1 METLIPFLAIIS
13 FIIGASIGSF
23 LNVVI
28 YRLPRGI
35 SVNKPRRSFC
45 PTCNY
50 KIPFYLNIPIIS
62 WLILL
67 GKCRNCSS
75 KVSIRYLLVEL
86 ITGVLFLACW
96 LIYALP
102 LSGQFQVTYY
112 LVLPGW
118 FLISLLVS
126 ASLIDY
132 EHQIIPDALNVI
144 GLILGLIFAIM
155 FPLIPFN
162 IMGVDSF
169 FNSDEITWY
178 KSFIISLLSGAFG
191 FLIIYSIVFLGK
203 IVFGIKVL
211 SKNKSNEWNIVEG
224 EENPVL
230 LFDDQEIN
238 FEDLFFVGTEKLVFE
253 CQKFDLN
260 GNEIITDKVSVFY
273 DRIDYNNESIEISD
287 WVSVGGKS
295 VKITYHR
302 EAMGFGDVKYMAM
315 IGVFIGWKGILFT
328 LFTASIIGTVVSL
341 PGKILK
347 SDNALNRIPFGP
359 FLSLGAIIWLFYG
372 PQLLDWYINLI
383 SMGNP

>member
-28 YRLPRGI
+28 YRLPRSI

-45 PTCNY
+45 PSCNY
-50 KIPFYLNIPIIS
+50 KIPFYLNIPIVS

-67 GKCRNCSS
+67 GKCRNCSA
-75 KVSIRYLLVEL
+75 KVSIRYLFVEL
-86 ITGVLFLACW
+86 IAGVLFLICW

-118 FLISLLVS
+118 LLISLLVS
-126 ASLIDY
+126 ASLIDH
-132 EHQIIPDALNVI
+132 EHQIIPDGLNII
-144 GLILGLIFAIM
+144 GIISGLIFALI
-155 FPLIPFN
+155 FPLVPVN
-162 IMGVDSF
+162 IMGIDSF
-169 FNSDEITWY
+169 FNSYEITWY
-178 KSFIISLLSGAFG
+178 KSFVISLLSGAFG
-191 FLIIYSIVFLGK
+191 FLIIYSVVFLGK
-203 IVFGIKVL
+203 IAFGTKVL
-211 SKNKSNEWNIVEG
+211 SKNKSTRWSIIEG
-224 EENPVL
+224 EENPIL
-230 LFDDQEIN
+230 LFDGQEIN

-260 GNEIITDKVSVFY
+260 GDKIITDRVNVFY
-273 DRIDYNNESIEISD
+273 DRMDYNNESIAISD

-295 VKITYHR
+295 GKITYHR

-328 LFTASIIGTVVSL
+328 LFTASIIGTVLSL
-341 PGKILK
+341 PGKILN

-359 FLSLGAIIWLFYG
+359 FLSLGALIWLFYG

-383 SMGNP
+383 RLGNH

>member
-28 YRLPRGI
+28 YRLTRGI

-86 ITGVLFLACW
+86 ISGVLFLACW

-144 GLILGLIFAIM
+144 GLISGLIFAIM

-211 SKNKSNEWNIVEG
+211 SKNKSNEWSIVEG

>member
-45 PTCNY
+45 PSCNY

-86 ITGVLFLACW
+86 ITGVLFLSCW

-118 FLISLLVS
+118 LLISLLVS

-132 EHQIIPDALNVI
+132 EHQIIPDALNII
-144 GLILGLIFAIM
+144 GLISGLIFAIM
-155 FPLIPFN
+155 FPLIPVQ

-178 KSFIISLLSGAFG
+178 ESVLISLLSGAFG
-191 FLIIYSIVFLGK
+191 FLLIYSVVFLGK
-203 IVFGIKVL
+203 IAFGIKIL
-211 SKNKSNEWNIVEG
+211 SKNKSNEWSIVEG

-260 GNEIITDKVSVFY
+260 GNEIITDRVSVFY

-302 EAMGFGDVKYMAM
+302 EAMGLGDVKYMAM

>member
-144 GLILGLIFAIM
+144 GLISGLIFAIM

-211 SKNKSNEWNIVEG
+211 SKNKSNEWSIVEG

>member
-28 YRLPRGI
+28 YRLPRSI

-45 PTCNY
+45 PSCNY
-50 KIPFYLNIPIIS
+50 KIPFYLNIPILS

-86 ITGVLFLACW
+86 ITGVLFLVCW
-96 LIYALP
+96 LTYALP

-112 LVLPGW
+112 LVLPAW
-118 FLISLLVS
+118 LLISLLVS

-132 EHQIIPDALNVI
+132 EHQIIPDALNIV
-144 GLILGLIFAIM
+144 GLIAGLIFAII
-155 FPLIPFN
+155 FPLIPFK
-162 IMGVDSF
+162 IMGIDSF
-169 FNSDEITWY
+169 FNSYEITWY
-178 KSFIISLLSGAFG
+178 KSLIISFLSGLFG

-211 SKNKSNEWNIVEG
+211 SKNKSTRWSIVEG
-224 EENPVL
+224 EENPIL
-230 LFDDQEIN
+230 LFDEQEIS
-238 FEDLFFVGTEKLVFE
+238 FEELFFVGTEKIVLD

-260 GNEIITDKVSVFY
+260 GNEIITDRVSVY
-273 DRIDYNNESIEISD
+273 YNRMDYNNETIDISD
-287 WVSVGGKS
+287 WVSVGGNS
-295 VKITYHR
+295 DKITYHR
-302 EAMGFGDVKYMAM
+302 EAMGLGDVKYMAM
-315 IGVFIGWKGILFT
+315 IGVFIGWKGVLFT

-341 PGKILK
+341 PGRILR

-372 PQLLDWYINLI
+372 PQLLDWYLNLI
-383 SMGNP
+383 RMGNP

>member
-86 ITGVLFLACW
+86 ISGVLFLACW

-144 GLILGLIFAIM
+144 GLISGLIFAIM

>member
-86 ITGVLFLACW
+86 ISGVLFLTCW

-144 GLILGLIFAIM
+144 GLISGLIFAIM

-211 SKNKSNEWNIVEG
+211 SKNKSNEWSIVEG

-347 SDNALNRIPFGP
+347 SDHALTRIPFGP

>member
-28 YRLPRGI
+28 YRLPRSI

-45 PTCNY
+45 PSCNY
-50 KIPFYLNIPIIS
+50 KIPFYLNIPIVS

-75 KVSIRYLLVEL
+75 TVSIRYLFVEL
-86 ITGVLFLACW
+86 ITGVLFLICW

-118 FLISLLVS
+118 LLISLLVS

-132 EHQIIPDALNVI
+132 EHQIIPDGLNII
-144 GLILGLIFAIM
+144 GIISGLIFALI
-155 FPLIPFN
+155 FPLLPVN
-162 IMGVDSF
+162 IMGIDSF
-169 FNSDEITWY
+169 FNSYEITWY
-178 KSFIISLLSGAFG
+178 KSFVISLLSGVFG
-191 FLIIYSIVFLGK
+191 FLIIYSVVFLGK
-203 IVFGIKVL
+203 IAFGTKVL
-211 SKNKSNEWNIVEG
+211 SKNKSTRWSIIEG
-224 EENPVL
+224 EENPIL
-230 LFDDQEIN
+230 LFDGQEIN

-260 GNEIITDKVSVFY
+260 GDKIITDRVNVFY
-273 DRIDYNNESIEISD
+273 DRMDYNNESIAISD

-295 VKITYHR
+295 
-302 EAMGFGDVKYMAM
+302 
-315 IGVFIGWKGILFT
+315 
-328 LFTASIIGTVVSL
+328 
-341 PGKILK
+341 GKK
-347 SDNALNRIPFGP
+347 AG
-359 FLSLGAIIWLFYG
+359 
-372 PQLLDWYINLI
+372 
-383 SMGNP
+383 

>member
-86 ITGVLFLACW
+86 ISGVLFLACW
-96 LIYALP
+96 LIYASP

-118 FLISLLVS
+118 FLISLLIS

-144 GLILGLIFAIM
+144 GLISGLIFAIM

-211 SKNKSNEWNIVEG
+211 SKNKSNEWSIVEG

>member
-13 FIIGASIGSF
+13 FIIGAIIGSF

-86 ITGVLFLACW
+86 ISGVLFLACW

-118 FLISLLVS
+118 FLISLLIS

-144 GLILGLIFAIM
+144 GLISGLIFAIM

-211 SKNKSNEWNIVEG
+211 SKNKSNEWSIVEG

>member
-28 YRLPRGI
+28 YRLPRSI

-45 PTCNY
+45 PSCNY
-50 KIPFYLNIPIIS
+50 KIPFYLNIPIVS

-75 KVSIRYLLVEL
+75 KVSIRYLFVEL
-86 ITGVLFLACW
+86 ITGVLFLICW

-118 FLISLLVS
+118 LLISLLVS

-132 EHQIIPDALNVI
+132 EHQIIPDGLNII
-144 GLILGLIFAIM
+144 GIISGLIFALI
-155 FPLIPFN
+155 FPLVPVN
-162 IMGVDSF
+162 IMGIDSF
-169 FNSDEITWY
+169 FNSYEITWY
-178 KSFIISLLSGAFG
+178 KSFVISLLSGVFG
-191 FLIIYSIVFLGK
+191 FLIIYSVVFLGK
-203 IVFGIKVL
+203 IAFGTKVL
-211 SKNKSNEWNIVEG
+211 SKNKSTRWSIIEG
-224 EENPVL
+224 EENPIL
-230 LFDDQEIN
+230 LFDGQEIN

-260 GNEIITDKVSVFY
+260 GDKIITDRVNVFY
-273 DRIDYNNESIEISD
+273 DRMDYNNESIAISD

-295 VKITYHR
+295 GKITYHR

-341 PGKILK
+341 PGKILS

-359 FLSLGAIIWLFYG
+359 FLSLGALIWLFYG

>member
-28 YRLPRGI
+28 YRLPRSI

-45 PTCNY
+45 PSCNY
-50 KIPFYLNIPIIS
+50 KIPFYLNIPIVS

-86 ITGVLFLACW
+86 ISGVLFLACW

-144 GLILGLIFAIM
+144 GLISGLIFAIM

-211 SKNKSNEWNIVEG
+211 SKNKSNEWSIVEG

>member
-86 ITGVLFLACW
+86 ISGVLFLACW

-102 LSGQFQVTYY
+102 LSGQFQITYY

-144 GLILGLIFAIM
+144 GLISGLIFAIM

-211 SKNKSNEWNIVEG
+211 SKNKSNEWSIVEG

>member
-45 PTCNY
+45 PSCNY

-86 ITGVLFLACW
+86 ITGVLFLSCW
-96 LIYALP
+96 LIYAVP

-118 FLISLLVS
+118 LLISLLVS

-132 EHQIIPDALNVI
+132 EHQIIPDALNII
-144 GLILGLIFAIM
+144 GLISGLIFSLM
-155 FPLIPFN
+155 FPLIPVQ

-178 KSFIISLLSGAFG
+178 ESFLISLLSGAFG
-191 FLIIYSIVFLGK
+191 FLLIYSVVFLGK
-203 IVFGIKVL
+203 IAFGIKVL
-211 SKNKSNEWNIVEG
+211 SKNKSNEWSIVEG

-260 GNEIITDKVSVFY
+260 GNEIITDRISVFY

-302 EAMGFGDVKYMAM
+302 EAMGLGDVKYMAM
-315 IGVFIGWKGILFT
+315 IGVFIGWKGVLFT

-372 PQLLDWYINLI
+372 PQLLDCYINLI

>member
-28 YRLPRGI
+28 YRLPRSI

-45 PTCNY
+45 PSCNY
-50 KIPFYLNIPIIS
+50 KIPFYLNIPIVS

-75 KVSIRYLLVEL
+75 KVSIRYLFVEL
-86 ITGVLFLACW
+86 ITGVLFLICW

-102 LSGQFQVTYY
+102 LSGQFQVAYY

-118 FLISLLVS
+118 LLISLLVS

-132 EHQIIPDALNVI
+132 EHQIIPDGLNII
-144 GLILGLIFAIM
+144 GIISGLIFALI
-155 FPLIPFN
+155 FPLVPVN
-162 IMGVDSF
+162 IMGIDSF
-169 FNSDEITWY
+169 FNSYEITWY
-178 KSFIISLLSGAFG
+178 KSFVISLLSGVFG
-191 FLIIYSIVFLGK
+191 FLIIYSVVFLGK
-203 IVFGIKVL
+203 IAFGTKVL
-211 SKNKSNEWNIVEG
+211 SKNKSTRWSIIEG
-224 EENPVL
+224 EENPIL
-230 LFDDQEIN
+230 LFDGQEIN

-260 GNEIITDKVSVFY
+260 GDKIITDRVNVFY
-273 DRIDYNNESIEISD
+273 DRMDYNNESIAISD

-295 VKITYHR
+295 GKITYHR

-341 PGKILK
+341 PGKILN

-359 FLSLGAIIWLFYG
+359 FLSLGALIWLFYG

-383 SMGNP
+383 RLGNQ

>member
-28 YRLPRGI
+28 YRLPRSI

-45 PTCNY
+45 PSCNY
-50 KIPFYLNIPIIS
+50 KIPFYLNIPIVS

-75 KVSIRYLLVEL
+75 KVSIRYLFVEL
-86 ITGVLFLACW
+86 ITGVLFLICW

-118 FLISLLVS
+118 LLISLLVS

-132 EHQIIPDALNVI
+132 EHQIIPDGLNII
-144 GLILGLIFAIM
+144 GIISGLIFALI
-155 FPLIPFN
+155 FPLVPVN
-162 IMGVDSF
+162 IMGIDSF
-169 FNSDEITWY
+169 FNSYEITWY
-178 KSFIISLLSGAFG
+178 KSFVISLLSGVFG
-191 FLIIYSIVFLGK
+191 FLIIYSVVFLGK
-203 IVFGIKVL
+203 IAFGTKVL
-211 SKNKSNEWNIVEG
+211 SKNKSTRWSIIEG
-224 EENPVL
+224 EENPIL
-230 LFDDQEIN
+230 LFDGQEIN

-260 GNEIITDKVSVFY
+260 GNKIITDRVNVFY
-273 DRIDYNNESIEISD
+273 DRMDYNNESIAISD

-295 VKITYHR
+295 CKITYHR

-341 PGKILK
+341 PGKILN

-359 FLSLGAIIWLFYG
+359 FLSLGALIWLFYG

-383 SMGNP
+383 RLGNH

>member
-86 ITGVLFLACW
+86 ISGVLFLACW

-118 FLISLLVS
+118 FLISLLIS

-144 GLILGLIFAIM
+144 GLISGLIFAIM

-211 SKNKSNEWNIVEG
+211 SKNKSNEWSIVEG

>member
-86 ITGVLFLACW
+86 ITGVLFLSCW

-118 FLISLLVS
+118 LLISLLVS

-132 EHQIIPDALNVI
+132 EHQIIPDALNII
-144 GLILGLIFAIM
+144 GLISGLIFAIM
-155 FPLIPFN
+155 FPLIPVQ

-169 FNSDEITWY
+169 FNSDEIIWY
-178 KSFIISLLSGAFG
+178 ESFLISLLSGAFG
-191 FLIIYSIVFLGK
+191 FLLIYSVVFLGK
-203 IVFGIKVL
+203 IAFGIKVL
-211 SKNKSNEWNIVEG
+211 SKNKSNEWSIVEG

-260 GNEIITDKVSVFY
+260 GIEIITDKVSVFY

-315 IGVFIGWKGILFT
+315 IGIFIGWKGILFT

>member
-86 ITGVLFLACW
+86 ISGVLFLACW

-144 GLILGLIFAIM
+144 GLISGLIFAIM

-211 SKNKSNEWNIVEG
+211 SKNKSNEWSIVEG

>member
-86 ITGVLFLACW
+86 ISGVLFLACW

-144 GLILGLIFAIM
+144 GLISGLIFAIM

-211 SKNKSNEWNIVEG
+211 SKNKSNEWSIVEG

-260 GNEIITDKVSVFY
+260 GNEIITDKISVFY